1 MLSFL
6 LVLSVNQLS
15 FIDKSNLL
23 NYFQCHC
30 VSEISADKNRTAG
43 GGNCLSTS
51 EPREG
56 GGVHW
61 YCDTVLYAQM

>member
-1 MLSFL
+1 MAERCNMLSFL

-43 GGNCLSTS
+43 GG
-51 EPREG
+51 

>member
-30 VSEISADKNRTAG
+30 VSEISADKNVRNMPKIG
-43 GGNCLSTS
+43 CSESFLS
-51 EPREG
+51 E
-56 GGVHW
+56 V
-61 YCDTVLYAQM
+61 